1 MRSVC
6 QFLLLARLVAAIT
19 GPRIE
24 NDFDRNRPTN
34 LGHPG
39 FNEHQTRFGLNSPL
53 QNFQQQPAVINN
65 APQLPFPQPILNQQP
80 YVPQFNSLL
89 PAQNIP
95 NNAIPIQNSNNFQ
108 FNQQSNANP
117 QLNNFHQNVGSQNFQ
132 QSQNIQQAPTIPTFQ
147 NSLPLAQN
155 PPIFNHNPNIPSPL
169 SLTQQRPTQA
179 AFLPTLQTAQSQ
191 QSFNGPNPIT
201 IQAAPNLAPQNHNQ
215 NGQVPFQASQQISQ
229 PNNQGSIFT
238 NPQPSDF
245 QQYYEQQSKENLEKL
260 KELQERQRII
270 QKHQEFV
277 QKQQQKQQ
285 EKVEKL
291 HDEFLSRQATKSLP
305 TYTTTENYE
314 DSFRRG
320 QEKRRPILP
329 HETDLFKKALDL
341 YEQQHPTTTT
351 STTTTTTTT
360 QRPRFI
366 RTRPT
371 ARSRTPPQDR
381 NKQKLYNDIK
391 NLLEESET
399 KGFDDNLRA
408 KSVALLQ
415 KPDILKQLKVALA
428 ENPEDFSEKNFTS
441 REISLNGQ
449 KYEVIR
455 TNNPNL
461 IPKGAISADSPDLGK
476 LVAATQET
484 QKESHVSF
492 DDLTKG
498 VLPPGANFELVKQ
511 GDNGKLE
518 EVSALPNTL
527 PNKKKVTFVFLE
539 EQDDGSYKVK
549 GVKANGQQTEE
560 GPEVEEILNRIRKGE
575 ISLPGP
581 TKISNALFSSTT
593 ENPTTTNLDY
603 IAESSHNPSTYTS
616 FVTTSSYGSSG
627 LTNPVQTTP
636 APIHRNS
643 IAPAR
648 TTQKSYRETYTPRE
662 SQRESYTPRERESY
676 TQRDL
681 PRETYSQRETTRETY
696 SQREPTRETFTP
708 RESIRESYTQK
719 APHNEIYTEREP
731 TRESYTQRES
741 PRESY
746 TQRENSRESYT
757 QNERETYSQRDPT
770 KEPLTQRETFTQKDA
785 IRDTYTPRESQT
797 FQSSTGRPTT
807 ERFIIKTSTPTY
819 TIRSQKQTQRSP
831 FPSTTIVNTTPVYR
845 STPQDVVVIGSS
857 TLAPTYEEPTQNIF
871 ASASSPGLID
881 ILKENGLFATAKYLK
896 QSGLDAI
903 LNETGPYTIFA
914 PTDKAFRTLLVQLGG
929 PDRAEEK
936 FRDNPR
942 LLSGLLLHHV
952 IPGAFDIASLQD
964 EMTGVSL
971 AGTQLRVN
979 QYDMHDVEWNEV
991 KVTTINGARV
1001 IDDKRDIHIPQGI
1014 AHAVDRVMFPL
1025 PVGDLV
1031 QTLQADR
1038 DRRFT
1043 TFLKAIFAS
1052 GFADT
1057 LAESKTYTVFAPTDT
1072 AFAKLAPS
1080 ELSRY
1085 SEKAAARA
1093 LVARHVLP
1101 GTLYSAGMRYYQL
1114 RNSMEDAKPL
1124 TLQKNS
1130 GRIKVNNAQVITH
1143 NIPATNGVIHAVDTL
1158 L

>member
-1 MRSVC
+1 MRGCV
-6 QFLLLARLVAAIT
+6 FLLLAHAVAAIT

-24 NDFDRNRPTN
+24 NDFDRNRQPS
-34 LGHPG
+34 HSG
-39 FNEHQTRFGLNSPL
+39 FNEHQNRFGVSPSL
-53 QNFQQQPAVINN
+53 QNFQQQPSLLSSP
-65 APQLPFPQPILNQQP
+65 APNIQFPQPIFQQQP
-80 YVPQFNSLL
+80 YVPQFNNLL

-95 NNAIPIQNSNNFQ
+95 NNAPIQNNNGFQ
-108 FNQQSNANP
+108 FSQPTNVNPINNLQQQNLGHIP
-117 QLNNFHQNVGSQNFQ
+117 QHA
-132 QSQNIQQAPTIPTFQ
+132 QNIQQPIPTLAAFQSNRLPLNQ
-147 NSLPLAQN
+147 NSPQT
-155 PPIFNHNPNIPSPL
+155 FNQNPNIHS
-169 SLTQQRPTQA
+169 SIDISQQRPTQA
-179 AFLPTLQTAQSQ
+179 AFLPPLNSVAVQNQA
-191 QSFNGPNPIT
+191 FNGPNPIT
-201 IQAAPNLAPQNHNQ
+201 IQAAPNLGPQNIN
-215 NGQVPFQASQQISQ
+215 SQQIPFQSSLGQSQ
-229 PNNQGSIFT
+229 LYNGQSVS
-238 NPQPSDF
+238 QLQD
-245 QQYYEQQSKENLEKL
+245 YYEQQSKENLEKL
-260 KELQERQRII
+260 KELQERQRLI

-291 HDEFLSRQATKSLP
+291 HEEFVSKQATKSIP
-305 TYTTTENYE
+305 TYTTTESYE
-314 DSFRRG
+314 EFFKRN
-320 QEKRRPILP
+320 QEKRRPLLP
-329 HETDLFKKALDL
+329 HETDLFRKAIEL
-341 YEQQHPTTTT
+341 YEKDHPTTT

-360 QRPRFI
+360 TTTKRPTTARY
-366 RTRPT
+366 RTRSPT
-371 ARSRTPPQDR
+371 RTRAPPQDR
-381 NKQKLYNDIK
+381 NKQKLYNEIK
-391 NLLEESET
+391 NLLEESDT

-428 ENPEDFSEKNFTS
+428 ENPEDFNEKNFTS

-449 KYEVIR
+449 KFEVIR

-461 IPKGAISADSPDLGK
+461 IPQGAIAADNPDFGK
-476 LVAATQET
+476 LIAATQEP
-484 QKESHVSF
+484 QKESRISF
-492 DDLTKG
+492 EDLTKG
-498 VLPPGANFELVKQ
+498 VLPPGANFELIKQ
-511 GDNGKLE
+511 ADNGKLE
-518 EVSALPNTL
+518 EVSKIPNSL
-527 PNKKKVTFVFLE
+527 QNKKKVTFVFLE
-539 EQDDGSYKVK
+539 EQEDGTFKVK

-560 GPEVEEILNRIRKGE
+560 GPEVEDILNKIKKGE
-575 ISLPGP
+575 IQLPGP
-581 TKISNALFSSTT
+581 TKISNNAFSTT
-593 ENPTTTNLDY
+593 TQSPSTITTDY

-616 FVTTSSYGSSG
+616 FVTTSNYGDSG
-627 LTNPVQTTP
+627 HTNPIQTTP
-636 APIHRNS
+636 APTY
-643 IAPAR
+643 R
-648 TTQKSYRETYTPRE
+648 TIVPS
-662 SQRESYTPRERESY
+662 
-676 TQRDL
+676 
-681 PRETYSQRETTRETY
+681 TRAT
-696 SQREPTRETFTP
+696 
-708 RESIRESYTQK
+708 
-719 APHNEIYTEREP
+719 
-731 TRESYTQRES
+731 
-741 PRESY
+741 
-746 TQRENSRESYT
+746 
-757 QNERETYSQRDPT
+757 
-770 KEPLTQRETFTQKDA
+770 PLTQ
-785 IRDTYTPRESQT
+785 TY
-797 FQSSTGRPTT
+797 
-807 ERFIIKTSTPTY
+807 
-819 TIRSQKQTQRSP
+819 
-831 FPSTTIVNTTPVYR
+831 PSTTRATTSERYYVKSSTPNYVKSRNNYSPSSRGHSQGSTLINTTPVYPTSSFR
-845 STPQDVVVIGSS
+845 STPQDIVVIGSS
-857 TLAPTYEEPTQNIF
+857 ASPAFEESTINLSYDKSGTPD
-871 ASASSPGLID
+871 LID

-991 KVTTINGARV
+991 RVTTINGARV
-1001 IDDKRDIHIPQGI
+1001 LDDKKDIHIPQGI

-1043 TFLKAIFAS
+1043 IFLKAIFAS

-1057 LAESKTYTVFAPTDT
+1057 LAESKTYTVFAPTDAAFSRLT
-1072 AFAKLAPS
+1072 AS

-1085 SEKAAARA
+1085 SDKAAAKA

-1124 TLQKNS
+1124 TLQKSS

>member
-24 NDFDRNRPTN
+24 NDFDRSRQGAV
-34 LGHPG
+34 GHPG

-53 QNFQQQPAVINN
+53 QNFQQQPALINN
-65 APQLPFPQPILNQQP
+65 AQQAAFSQPILNQQP

-95 NNAIPIQNSNNFQ
+95 NIPIQNSNNFQ
-108 FNQQSNANP
+108 YNQGTNVNP
-117 QLNNFHQNVGSQNFQ
+117 PLNFHQNVAPQNFQ
-132 QSQNIQQAPTIPTFQ
+132 SNPNIQQVPNFQ
-147 NSLPLAQN
+147 NNHPIAQN
-155 PPIFNHNPNIPSPL
+155 PQIFNHNPNIPAPL
-169 SLTQQRPTQA
+169 SLAQQRPTQA
-179 AFLPTLQTAQSQ
+179 AFLPTLQPIQNQ
-191 QSFNGPNPIT
+191 QSFVAPNPIT
-201 IQAAPNLAPQNHNQ
+201 IQAAPNLAPQNINQ
-215 NGQVPFQASQQISQ
+215 NGQISFRASPSLNQPINQAPIF
-229 PNNQGSIFT
+229 GS
-238 NPQPSDF
+238 PQASDF
-245 QQYYEQQSKENLEKL
+245 QEYYEQQTKDNLEKL

-291 HDEFLSRQATKSLP
+291 HEEFLSRQATKSLP
-305 TYTTTENYE
+305 TYTTTESYE
-314 DSFRRG
+314 DAYKRN

-329 HETDLFKKALDL
+329 HETDLFKKALEL
-341 YEQQHPTTTT
+341 YERDHPTTTTTT
-351 STTTTTTTT
+351 STTTTTTTP
-360 QRPRFI
+360 RPRFI
-366 RTRPT
+366 RTRPA
-371 ARSRTPPQDR
+371 ARARTPPQDR
-381 NKQKLYNDIK
+381 SKQKLYNEIK

-461 IPKGAISADSPDLGK
+461 IPKGAIAADSPDLGK
-476 LVAATQET
+476 LVASTQET
-484 QKESHVSF
+484 HKESRVSF

-560 GPEVEEILNRIRKGE
+560 GPEVEEILNKIKRGE

-581 TKISNALFSSTT
+581 TKISNGLFSTTT
-593 ENPTTTNLDY
+593 ESPSTVNTDY
-603 IAESSHNPSTYTS
+603 IAESSHHPSTYTS
-616 FVTTSSYGSSG
+616 FVTTSSYGASG

-636 APIHRNS
+636 APTYRNS
-643 IAPAR
+643 ISPAR
-648 TTQKSYRETYTPRE
+648 TTQKTFRESYTQKEPLRETYTPRE
-662 SQRESYTPRERESY
+662 RDYTQRDSHTQREREQSRETFAPRESVRESY
-676 TQRDL
+676 TQRAPQNDI
-681 PRETYSQRETTRETY
+681 YS
-696 SQREPTRETFTP
+696 
-708 RESIRESYTQK
+708 
-719 APHNEIYTEREP
+719 EREP
-731 TRESYTQRES
+731 TRESYTQKDS
-741 PRESY
+741 PRETY
-746 TQRENSRESYT
+746 TQRERDYIQSEPT
-757 QNERETYSQRDPT
+757 RETYTQREPTRDTFIQRDPT
-770 KEPLTQRETFTQKDA
+770 REPYRETFTQHDA
-785 IRDTYTPRESQT
+785 VRDTYTPRESQT
-797 FQSSTGRPTT
+797 YQSSTRGPTT

-819 TIRSQKQTQRSP
+819 TIKTHKQTQRNP
-831 FPSTTIVNTTPVYR
+831 FPSSTIINTTPAYR
-845 STPQDVVVIGSS
+845 STHQDLVVIGSS
-857 TLAPTYEEPTQNIF
+857 TAAPTYEEPAENIF

-896 QSGLDAI
+896 QSGLDTI

>member
-1 MRSVC
+1 MRSLC

-34 LGHPG
+34 QGHPG
-39 FNEHQTRFGLNSPL
+39 FNEHQTRFGLNSPI

-117 QLNNFHQNVGSQNFQ
+117 QLNNFHQNVASQNFQ
-132 QSQNIQQAPTIPTFQ
+132 QSQNIQQAPPIPTFQ

-155 PPIFNHNPNIPSPL
+155 PTIFNHNPNIPSPL

-179 AFLPTLQTAQSQ
+179 AFLPTLQTIQSQ
-191 QSFNGPNPIT
+191 QSFSAPNPIS
-201 IQAAPNLAPQNHNQ
+201 IQAAPNLAPQNQ
-215 NGQVPFQASQQISQ
+215 NGQVPFQASPQISQ
-229 PNNQGSIFT
+229 LMNQGSIFT

-305 TYTTTENYE
+305 TYTTTESYE
-314 DSFRRG
+314 DTFRRG

-381 NKQKLYNDIK
+381 NKQKLYNEIK

-476 LVAATQET
+476 FVAATQET
-484 QKESHVSF
+484 QKENHVSF

-581 TKISNALFSSTT
+581 TKISNGLFSSTT
-593 ENPTTTNLDY
+593 ENPTTTNVDY
-603 IAESSHNPSTYTS
+603 IAESSHHPSTYTS

-636 APIHRNS
+636 PPIHRNS

-648 TTQKSYRETYTPRE
+648 TTQ
-662 SQRESYTPRERESY
+662 
-676 TQRDL
+676 
-681 PRETYSQRETTRETY
+681 
-696 SQREPTRETFTP
+696 
-708 RESIRESYTQK
+708 
-719 APHNEIYTEREP
+719 
-731 TRESYTQRES
+731 
-741 PRESY
+741 
-746 TQRENSRESYT
+746 
-757 QNERETYSQRDPT
+757 
-770 KEPLTQRETFTQKDA
+770 
-785 IRDTYTPRESQT
+785 RESQT

-807 ERFIIKTSTPTY
+807 ERFIIKTSSPTY
-819 TIRSQKQTQRSP
+819 TIRSQKQTQRNS
-831 FPSTTIVNTTPVYR
+831 FPSTTIVNTTPIYR

-857 TLAPTYEEPTQNIF
+857 TLASTYEEPTQNIF

-952 IPGAFDIASLQD
+952 IPGAFDIQSLQD

-1043 TFLKAIFAS
+1043 TFLKAIFVS

>member
-1 MRSVC
+1 MRGSVY
-6 QFLLLARLVAAIT
+6 QLLLLVPLVAAIT

-24 NDFDRNRPTN
+24 NDFDRSRQPPH
-34 LGHPG
+34 GHTG
-39 FNEHQTRFGLNSPL
+39 LNDQQRFGVSAQI
-53 QNFQQQPAVINN
+53 QNFQQQSNLLSSPSPPLQFAH
-65 APQLPFPQPILNQQP
+65 PIFQQQP
-80 YVPQFNSLL
+80 YVPQFNNLL

-95 NNAIPIQNSNNFQ
+95 TSLPVQNSNGFQ
-108 FNQQSNANP
+108 FAPTVNIPNNA
-117 QLNNFHQNVGSQNFQ
+117 QLNGFQ
-132 QSQNIQQAPTIPTFQ
+132 QANIGQIQQNRQNIQQPIPTLAAFQNNGLPLTSSQQPFHQNPTIH
-147 NSLPLAQN
+147 S
-155 PPIFNHNPNIPSPL
+155 SVDL
-169 SLTQQRPTQA
+169 SQQRPSQGS
-179 AFLPTLQTAQSQ
+179 FLPTLNSGQNQ
-191 QSFNGPNPIT
+191 QSFNAPNPIT
-201 IQAAPNLAPQNHNQ
+201 IQAAPNLSPQNVNNAQ
-215 NGQVPFQASQQISQ
+215 IPFQSAI
-229 PNNQGSIFT
+229 NQGSIYNNGQT
-238 NPQPSDF
+238 LQL
-245 QQYYEQQSKENLEKL
+245 QEYYEQQSKENLEKL

-291 HDEFLSRQATKSLP
+291 HEEFISKQATKTIP

-314 DSFRRG
+314 DYYKRN
-320 QEKRRPILP
+320 QERRRPLLP
-329 HETDLFKKALDL
+329 HETDLFRKAVEQ
-341 YEQQHPTTTT
+341 YEKEHPTTTQSTTTT

-360 QRPRFI
+360 RPPTRY
-366 RTRPT
+366 RTRTPG
-371 ARSRTPPQDR
+371 RTRGPPQDR
-381 NKQKLYNDIK
+381 NKQKLYNEIK
-391 NLLEESET
+391 NLLEESDT

-428 ENPEDFSEKNFTS
+428 ENPEDFNEKNFSS

-449 KYEVIR
+449 KFEVIR
-455 TNNPNL
+455 TTNPNL
-461 IPKGAISADSPDLGK
+461 IPQGAIAADNPDLGK
-476 LVAATQET
+476 FITSTKEP
-484 QKESHVSF
+484 QKESHISF
-492 DDLTKG
+492 DDLTKD
-498 VLPPGANFELVKQ
+498 VLPPGANFELIKQ
-511 GDNGKLE
+511 ADNGKLE
-518 EVSALPNTL
+518 EVPNIPNSL
-527 PNKKKVTFVFLE
+527 QNKKKVTFVFLE

-560 GPEVEEILNRIRKGE
+560 GPEVENILNKIKRGE
-575 ISLPGP
+575 IQLPGP
-581 TKISNALFSSTT
+581 TKISNAGFSTT
-593 ENPTTTNLDY
+593 TTAPTTQSTDY
-603 IAESSHNPSTYTS
+603 IAESSHPPSTYTS
-616 FVTTSSYGSSG
+616 FVTTSNYGNSG
-627 LTNPVQTTP
+627 HTNPVQTTP
-636 APIHRNS
+636 APTYRSSLTS
-643 IAPAR
+643 ITR
-648 TTQKSYRETYTPRE
+648 STP
-662 SQRESYTPRERESY
+662 S
-676 TQRDL
+676 
-681 PRETYSQRETTRETY
+681 YSQTHPPTTRGT
-696 SQREPTRETFTP
+696 
-708 RESIRESYTQK
+708 
-719 APHNEIYTEREP
+719 
-731 TRESYTQRES
+731 
-741 PRESY
+741 
-746 TQRENSRESYT
+746 
-757 QNERETYSQRDPT
+757 
-770 KEPLTQRETFTQKDA
+770 
-785 IRDTYTPRESQT
+785 
-797 FQSSTGRPTT
+797 TT
-807 ERFIIKTSTPTY
+807 ERYVIKSSTPNY
-819 TIRSQKQTQRSP
+819 IINRSSHIHSSRHS
-831 FPSTTIVNTTPVYR
+831 FPSTTSKNTTPVHR
-845 STPQDVVVIGSS
+845 TTPQDIVVIGSS
-857 TLAPTYEEPTQNIF
+857 AASTVSPNFEESTPNLSYGKDGTP
-871 ASASSPGLID
+871 SLID

-952 IPGAFDIASLQD
+952 IPGAFDIGSLQD

-991 KVTTINGARV
+991 RVTTINGARV
-1001 IDDKRDIHIPQGI
+1001 LEDKKDIHIPQGV

-1043 TFLKAIFAS
+1043 TFLKAIQAS

-1057 LAESKTYTVFAPTDT
+1057 LAESKTYTVFAPTDA
-1072 AFAKLAPS
+1072 AFARLPAA

-1085 SEKAAARA
+1085 SERAGARA

-1124 TLQKNS
+1124 TLQKSS